1 MEKASENVWAK
12 EQSVQLGSFVPND
25 GSAAATASSCTLRLL
40 TGLPQNGR
48 SFMLQTFTPS
58 LTMNPI
64 ARGKISVCFSPLLFF
79 APPPLSLPSRLL
91 PIFNPPYTPPHYP
104 TYSAYTTCHRAEE
117 EREKRWRSER
127 LASRVSALRRVSTF
141 SHFLLFLTFLFPFF
155 SSKTRDKKKHDTR
168 RVPDSKQR
176 TGLIISSLYLIG
188 LFLNFFPF
196 KLYTVLHVISC
207 DSYYNNSF
215 YRCGIKT
222 VYAVL

>member
-1 MEKASENVWAK
+1 M
-12 EQSVQLGSFVPND
+12 
-25 GSAAATASSCTLRLL
+25 
-40 TGLPQNGR
+40 
-48 SFMLQTFTPS
+48 
-58 LTMNPI
+58 
-64 ARGKISVCFSPLLFF
+64 FSPLLFF
-79 APPPLSLPSRLL
+79 APPPLFPSLLGSYLYSIHPTHLL
-91 PIFNPPYTPPHYP
+91 TTPPTPP
-104 TYSAYTTCHRAEE
+104 TQLAIEE

>member
-1 MEKASENVWAK
+1 MEKSSENVWAK

-64 ARGKISVCFSPLLFF
+64 ARGKISVCFPPLLFF

-104 TYSAYTTCHRAEE
+104 TYSAYTTCHR
-117 EREKRWRSER
+117 RRKRKEMAIRATGVACVGSP
-127 LASRVSALRRVSTF
+127 ARV
-141 SHFLLFLTFLFPFF
+141 HFF
-155 SSKTRDKKKHDTR
+155 SFPSISYISFSFFFFEDARQKKTRHPSCAGFETTDRFDYQLLVSYR
-168 RVPDSKQR
+168 S
-176 TGLIISSLYLIG
+176 
-188 LFLNFFPF
+188 FFEFFP
-196 KLYTVLHVISC
+196 L
-207 DSYYNNSF
+207 
-215 YRCGIKT
+215 
-222 VYAVL
+222 